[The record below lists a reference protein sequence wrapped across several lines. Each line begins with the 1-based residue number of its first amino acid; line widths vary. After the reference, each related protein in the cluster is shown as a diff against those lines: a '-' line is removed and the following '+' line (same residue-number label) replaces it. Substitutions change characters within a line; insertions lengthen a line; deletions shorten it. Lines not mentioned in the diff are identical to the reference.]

1 MGEQLLPSAPTQR
14 SGKPLPTLP
23 SFSRAFFPSI
33 EPPSQNNLCPSLCII
48 LGRRLSGFQREEE
61 EERSWAAH
69 GHRLLAV
76 CWVWKAQRFCNTV
89 LVFACGL
96 LNHNHNP
103 IANSI
108 AWETGREQ
116 QQEGKERRGSR
127 RKRKERRKGGDG
139 TCNSPVTF
147 ISFS

>member
-33 EPPSQNNLCPSLCII
+33 ESPSQNNLCPSLCII
-48 LGRRLSGFQREEE
+48 LGRRLSGFQREEEE

-103 IANSI
+103 IANRLGENSSRKERKGEE
-108 AWETGREQ
+108 AG
-116 QQEGKERRGSR
+116 GKERKG
-127 RKRKERRKGGDG
+127 EREEMEPA
-139 TCNSPVTF
+139 TAP
-147 ISFS
+147 